1 MKKLTPKQMFDL
13 VDFLS
18 DCQEDYEDNYSE
30 NAVNSTLKILGYT
43 NEFHYDFE
51 NDSVICNGGIEQ
63 QESE

>member
-18 DCQEDYEDNYSE
+18 DCSQYYEDVYSE
-30 NAVNSTLKILGYT
+30 NAVNNTLKILGYV
-43 NEFHYDFE
+43 NEFHYNYE
-51 NDSVICNGGIEQ
+51 NDVIICDGGLEQ